1 MVAYVG
7 KEGSLVG
14 TNCEVVWCT
23 LTSGRM
29 WVMCRGLIL
38 GVCVCGC
45 GCVCVGVGVWVFNDV
60 SVLEDINVA
69 CARAAELTCSGGR
82 KWWQTLHLCVVA
94 HLKQEYMANQD
105 IRQGGSILQD
115 VA

>member
-14 TNCEVVWCT
+14 TNCRVCT
-23 LTSGRM
+23 LTAGRM

-38 GVCVCGC
+38 
-45 GCVCVGVGVWVFNDV
+45 GVWVFNDV

-69 CARAAELTCSGGR
+69 CARTAELTCSGGR
-82 KWWQTLHLCVVA
+82 K
-94 HLKQEYMANQD
+94 
-105 IRQGGSILQD
+105 
-115 VA
+115 

>member
-7 KEGSLVG
+7 KKGSLVG
-14 TNCEVVWCT
+14 TNCRVCT
-23 LTSGRM
+23 LTAGRM

-38 GVCVCGC
+38 GVCVC
-45 GCVCVGVGVWVFNDV
+45 VGVWVFNDV

-82 KWWQTLHLCVVA
+82 K
-94 HLKQEYMANQD
+94 
-105 IRQGGSILQD
+105 
-115 VA
+115 

>member
-23 LTSGRM
+23 LTSGKM

-38 GVCVCGC
+38 GVW
-45 GCVCVGVGVWVFNDV
+45 VCVGVGVWVFNDV

-69 CARAAELTCSGGR
+69 CARTAELTYSGGR

-94 HLKQEYMANQD
+94 HLKQEYIANQD